1 MASLQRHTA
10 NELAWLTDNVCEQ
23 VSFAFTERGGGVSL
37 GEWSSLNLGASC
49 GDDPACV
56 EKNRRLALACVGA
69 EGLYGRLV
77 NPHQVHGDDVA
88 LVTTE
93 AVAASGGLEAIQ
105 AQVKEGIDAVVCTAA
120 DVPVMLC
127 FADCV
132 PVVLIDQAGRG
143 FAIAHSGWRGT
154 IARIGAKAARELA
167 LACGC
172 ETGELLA
179 YVGPHIGAAD
189 YEVSAD
195 LLARFVGEFGPGCD
209 AGDNHLDLGFCVR
222 KALVG
227 AGIDPANIAECQ
239 DSTASNTHRFF
250 SYRAEGG
257 KCGRHA
263 AVAVL
268 HGAAPARDV
277 TEGTA

>member
-1 MASLQRHTA
+1 MASLQRHTV
-10 NELAWLTDNVCEQ
+10 NELAWLTDTVCEQ
-23 VSFAFTERGGGVSL
+23 VSFAFTERGGGVSA

-49 GDDPACV
+49 ADDPVCV
-56 EKNRRLALACVGA
+56 EKNRRIALACVGA
-69 EGLYGRLV
+69 QELYDRLV

-88 LVTTE
+88 LVSDAT
-93 AVAASGGLEAIQ
+93 VAAAGGLAAIQ
-105 AQVKEGIDAVVCTAA
+105 AQVKEGVDAVVCTAA

-132 PVVLIDQAGRG
+132 PVVLIDPAGRG

-167 LACGC
+167 CAAGC
-172 ETGELLA
+172 DVADLVA

-195 LLARFVGEFGPGCD
+195 LLQRFVGEFGPGAN
-209 AGDNHLDLGFCVR
+209 AGENHLDLGFCVR
-222 KALVG
+222 EALLA
-227 AGIDPANIAECQ
+227 AGIAAGNIAECE

-250 SYRAEGG
+250 SYRAQGG

-263 AVAVL
+263 AIAVL
-268 HGAAPARDV
+268 HGAPAQDSSKAAV
-277 TEGTA
+277 